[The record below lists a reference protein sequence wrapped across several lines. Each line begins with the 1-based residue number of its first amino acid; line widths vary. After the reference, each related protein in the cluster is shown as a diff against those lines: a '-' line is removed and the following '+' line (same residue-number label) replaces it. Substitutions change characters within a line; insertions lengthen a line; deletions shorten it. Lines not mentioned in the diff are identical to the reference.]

1 MYVLS
6 THVLTYRTWGKAK
19 ITVFVMWVVAG
30 ITSCMSLYFRES
42 KYSST
47 TGHFHCRWNFDEHIS
62 SHVTWFCVHFLL
74 RFFVGFGL
82 PLGTMVVA
90 YIIIIAYLQ
99 RRKSQKKLLRR
110 KQDRVTLTVSTVVVV
125 YLACFLPNQISNLI
139 YMAQGLG
146 ILPQSDVPSLAQ
158 YNIHLVVTCLSWG
171 HGCVNP
177 FLYAFMREDVR
188 LKLTETVNQ
197 IGCLVPIKDRRNVT
211 EQTQQTR
218 GQNSRKQTSRSYR
231 SKESLPKQKETQP
244 KPVTIIKA
252 VHAGSPSNLQK
263 CTKV

>member
-218 GQNSRKQTSRSYR
+218 GQNSRK
-231 SKESLPKQKETQP
+231 
-244 KPVTIIKA
+244 
-252 VHAGSPSNLQK
+252 
-263 CTKV
+263 